1 MKGQEREREEMKG
14 GNAGRE
20 GRRKVGGR
28 RTKEIIP
35 PYTQEVGSLLDNN
48 VYKDSHIIYNP
59 ILHASK
65 KFKDAPHVY
74 APQITRINHSSQ

>member
-28 RTKEIIP
+28 RTKEITP
-35 PYTQEVGSLLDNN
+35 PYT
-48 VYKDSHIIYNP
+48 
-59 ILHASK
+59 
-65 KFKDAPHVY
+65 
-74 APQITRINHSSQ
+74 